1 MDDSTTVSRRS
12 FVRGAATLGALS
24 ALGAAAASNGSL
36 FKADMPVADAAPE
49 EKVTWGH
56 CAINCPGRC
65 SLKFHVVDDEVVWV
79 ETYTDPGA
87 AFEDPQPRA
96 CLRGRSYRRWLASPD
111 RLSYPMKRVGKRGEG
126 KFERISWEEA
136 IDTAADKLKEVIEK
150 YGNEAV
156 YVPYATGV
164 SATTARPFNRLLN
177 MIGGCL
183 GFYNSYSTAQIST
196 ITPYIYGSKNNGG
209 SSLKTAEKSKLV
221 LMFGSSPTETR
232 QGGLT
237 THYDWVSLREKTDAK
252 IYMIDYRMN
261 DSITNH
267 SAQWLPINPDTN
279 AASTTDRKSVV

>member
-1 MDDSTTVSRRS
+1 MEDLATVSRRS
-12 FVRGAATLGALS
+12 FVRGAAALGALS
-24 ALGAAAASNGSL
+24 ALGAAAASNESL
-36 FKADMPVADAAPE
+36 FKAGVPVADAAPE

-79 ETYTDPGA
+79 ETYTDPSA

-111 RLSYPMKRVGKRGEG
+111 RLNYPMKRVGKRGEG

-164 SATTARPFNRLLN
+164 FCYDGPSVQSPAQYDRRLSRILQQ
-177 MIGGCL
+177 L
-183 GFYNSYSTAQIST
+183 LH
-196 ITPYIYGSKNNGG
+196 
-209 SSLKTAEKSKLV
+209 SSNLYDYPVYLRIKEQRGKLSEDCREVKTRADVWLEPH
-221 LMFGSSPTETR
+221 GDSPR
-232 QGGLT
+232 
-237 THYDWVSLREKTDAK
+237 W
-252 IYMIDYRMN
+252 
-261 DSITNH
+261 
-267 SAQWLPINPDTN
+267 PDH
-279 AASTTDRKSVV
+279 AL

>member
-36 FKADMPVADAAPE
+36 FKAGMPVADAAPE

-196 ITPYIYGSKNNGG
+196 ITPYNALLLVPLDKNQLDDSYYFVPQAVFHGVGVLENPACRNIPCLRNSYGGPPG
-209 SSLKTAEKSKLV
+209 RIASSRDRQNTGKSHDPQTSQNP
-221 LMFGSSPTETR
+221 F
-232 QGGLT
+232 
-237 THYDWVSLREKTDAK
+237 HYFISLLF
-252 IYMIDYRMN
+252 
-261 DSITNH
+261 H
-267 SAQWLPINPDTN
+267 
-279 AASTTDRKSVV
+279 